1 MSRRLV
7 VAFAAV
13 SMLLTGCLIPERFNA
28 KAEFQ
33 PDGSYSFTYAGTA
46 VHAMA
51 AMQLA
56 KAGKLTATDDESL
69 EREVAALKRNP
80 DVRRATYKGNGRY
93 ELALESKRKS
103 GQALDVL
110 SIFTVRTGK
119 DGVITIASGEL
130 DEKGKKQ
137 LAQLGIK
144 LDGTLDITVPKNA
157 EVLSHNATSAPSL
170 FGLVGT
176 YSWKIGSIEQRP
188 LMKIRMKS

>member
-56 KAGKLTATDDESL
+56 KAGKLTAKDDESL

>member
-1 MSRRLV
+1 MRRRLL

-13 SMLLTGCLIPERFNA
+13 SMLLAGCLIPERFNA

-51 AMQLA
+51 AMQIA
-56 KAGKLTATDDESL
+56 KTGKLTTKDDESL

-80 DVRRATYKGNGRY
+80 DVRRASYKGNGRY
-93 ELALESKRKS
+93 ELVLESKRQS

-110 SIFTVRTGK
+110 NIFTVRTGK

-144 LDGTLDITVPKNA
+144 LDGTLDITVPKSA
-157 EVLSHNATSAPSL
+157 EVLSHNATSTPSL

-188 LMKIRMKS
+188 LMKIRIKP

>member
-56 KAGKLTATDDESL
+56 KAGKLTAKDDESL

-137 LAQLGIK
+137 LAQLSIK
-144 LDGTLDITVPKNA
+144 LDGTLNITVPKNA

>member
-7 VAFAAV
+7 VALAAV

-56 KAGKLTATDDESL
+56 KAGKLTAKDDESL

>member
-56 KAGKLTATDDESL
+56 KAGKLTAKDDESL

-93 ELALESKRKS
+93 DLALESKRKS

-170 FGLVGT
+170 LGLVGT

-188 LMKIRMKS
+188 FMKIRMKS

>member
-7 VAFAAV
+7 VAFSAV

-56 KAGKLTATDDESL
+56 KAGKLTAKDDDSL

-93 ELALESKRKS
+93 ELAMESKRKS

>member
-56 KAGKLTATDDESL
+56 KAGKLTAKDDESL

-103 GQALDVL
+103 G
-110 SIFTVRTGK
+110 
-119 DGVITIASGEL
+119 
-130 DEKGKKQ
+130 
-137 LAQLGIK
+137 
-144 LDGTLDITVPKNA
+144 
-157 EVLSHNATSAPSL
+157 
-170 FGLVGT
+170 
-176 YSWKIGSIEQRP
+176 
-188 LMKIRMKS
+188 